1 MNAPIQLYNTLT
13 REKSP
18 LRTPVPGRVTL
29 YVGGPTLHDH
39 AHLGN
44 VRPAVV
50 FDVLAR
56 LLRLHYPDVL
66 HVGRLADVDDRI
78 HAAAL
83 AAGESVKAF
92 TARYRDAW
100 REDLDALGVLA
111 PDVEPRASEQVAG
124 VVEQS
129 ARLLERGHAYIE
141 AGHVLFHVPSYPGH
155 GRLCGRP
162 VEDMIALARGEPVP
176 RRRHPLDFV
185 LWKPA
190 EHGFPAWPSPW
201 GAGRPGW
208 HAQSTAVLERELG
221 REIDIH
227 GGGQDLIH
235 PHHENEIAQ
244 LACANGMPPS
254 RTWLHNAFL
263 TVNWQ
268 KMSKPLRNVVTLR
281 ELRERAPGEAIRL
294 ALLSVHYRQ
303 PLNWNLQRLSS
314 ARRTLT
320 RGYHVLAA
328 ARDTRVDTAVEP
340 DEAVLAALRNDL
352 NVPAALVRLNGLL
365 AAVDGAATESARIRA
380 KSRLLASARLLGL
393 LQRAPESALREL
405 GAEAVPRE
413 RARRA
418 PADEFD
424 LEPAAAV
431 EADPEARADDT
442 AGGLRRPRF
451 ATQGAR
457 C

>member
-1 MNAPIQLYNTLT
+1 MNAPIQLYNTIT

-83 AAGESVKAF
+83 AAGESVEAF

-124 VVEQS
+124 VVEQA

-162 VEDMIALARGEPVP
+162 VEDMIALARGEPAP

-281 ELRERAPGEAIRL
+281 ALRERASGEAIRL

-328 ARDTRVDTAVEP
+328 ARDTPRRHRGGTRRGGAGR
-340 DEAVLAALRNDL
+340 AAQR
-352 NVPAALVRLNGLL
+352 PQRAGRA
-365 AAVDGAATESARIRA
+365 GAAQRPAGRCRRRGDRIR
-380 KSRLLASARLLGL
+380 
-393 LQRAPESALREL
+393 PD
-405 GAEAVPRE
+405 PRE
-413 RARRA
+413 VA
-418 PADEFD
+418 PAGFRAAAR
-424 LEPAAAV
+424 PAAAL
-431 EADPEARADDT
+431 ARIGPARTRRRGRAARTRAARA
-442 AGGLRRPRF
+442 GR
-451 ATQGAR
+451 
-457 C
+457 